1 MSTLGETFV
10 QSGRTCCSP
19 RSQLTETQE
28 EKDIKEHPK
37 MPVRFNRELDC
48 PLSSVSGMDH

>member
-1 MSTLGETFV
+1 MGETFV